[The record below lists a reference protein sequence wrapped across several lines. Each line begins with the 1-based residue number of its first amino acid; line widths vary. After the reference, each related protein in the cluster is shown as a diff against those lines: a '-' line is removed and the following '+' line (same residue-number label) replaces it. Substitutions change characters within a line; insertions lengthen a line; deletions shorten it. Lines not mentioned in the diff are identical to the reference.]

1 LKIPEN
7 ILAVLAECRVEGKTL
22 FLPPEQL
29 DRKVYTAVNK
39 CLENIGGKWNRKAKG
54 HVFDHDPTEG
64 LENLILTGETEDM
77 IKTFQFFPTPRSIAD
92 QMCDMAELTPSSRV
106 LEPSCGKGDLLDA
119 LHDRGITDL
128 IGVEL
133 NAEMAQH
140 LEGKPYTTMIGI
152 DFLAF
157 AADPGVKRDFSHVI
171 MNPPFSRQQDIAH
184 IRAAFEMLRPGGIL
198 VSVASPSWQW
208 RENTKSQEFRDWM
221 ECDPAIKSVEVIKV
235 PEGAFKASGTMIPTV
250 IIKLCRDGE
259 LAQLPT
265 DEPAT
270 EAQPERVLSFAEKF
284 RLTKAS

>member
-1 LKIPEN
+1 MKILQEILTILEN
-7 ILAVLAECRVEGKTL
+7 CRIEGSTV

-29 DRKVYTAVNK
+29 DRKIYTVVNK

-64 LENLILTGETEDM
+64 LENLLLTGETEDM
-77 IKTFQFFPTPRSIAD
+77 KKTFQFFPTPRAIAE
-92 QMCDMAELTPSSRV
+92 QMCDMAEVTPGSRV

-119 LHDRGITDL
+119 LHDRGVSDL
-128 IGVEL
+128 MGVEL
-133 NAEMAQH
+133 NTEMAQH
-140 LEGKPYTTMIGI
+140 LEGKPYTTMTGI

-171 MNPPFSRQQDIAH
+171 MNPPFSRQQDIVH
-184 IRAAFEMLRPGGIL
+184 IRAAFEMLRPGGVL
-198 VSVASPSWQW
+198 VTVASPSWQW

-221 ECDPAIKSVEVIKV
+221 DSDPAIKSVEVVKV
-235 PEGAFKASGTMIPTV
+235 PEGAFKASGTMIRTV
-250 IIKLCRDGE
+250 IIKLRRDGE
-259 LAQLPT
+259 LSLLPT

-270 EAQPERVLSFAEKF
+270 AAQPERVLSFAEKF